1 MKVFKI
7 LFWVLIVSM
16 ASCGSPKTSG
26 LSFGSSPIEFQAE
39 QTWIKPKSGPDSVE
53 PKNPGINPDEKSSSM
68 MDTSGITADEF
79 DYIASNDDTS
89 KATNMLPLLG
99 DSAEPVQTVTN
110 NPAVD
115 RRKRWEE
122 NASNE
127 SLVFHSLLM
136 LGLATLGCL
145 AFFAAFMSFL
155 FGGDV
160 LFEGF
165 GFQLVIIGVICMPL
179 IMLVDYK
186 RKIIAKALKEKKKIT
201 PESSL
206 KSGVSGGSETHKK
219 SEENPSFVVLV
230 LAALLLVV
238 YMF

>member
-53 PKNPGINPDEKSSSM
+53 PKNPGINPDEKSGSM
-68 MDTSGITADEF
+68 MDTFGITADEF
-79 DYIASNDDTS
+79 DYIASSGDTS
-89 KATNMLPLLG
+89 KATNVVSLLG

-127 SLVFHSLLM
+127 SLIFNSLLE
-136 LGLATLGCL
+136 LGLVTLGYL

-165 GFQLVIIGVICMPL
+165 GFLLVIIGVICIPL
-179 IMLVDYK
+179 SKLVDKK
-186 RKIIAKALKEKKKIT
+186 RKIIEKALREKKKGN
-201 PESSL
+201 PE
-206 KSGVSGGSETHKK
+206 
-219 SEENPSFVVLV
+219 
-230 LAALLLVV
+230 
-238 YMF
+238 